1 MTNLKLDF
9 YSEVIIKDSCPNDL
23 LENGETIKG
32 KKGVVLGISE
42 EDGIIYGYTILLF
55 DINYFIYIDIIH
67 IILTEQTFFCDSFSS
82 LI

>member
-32 KKGVVLGISE
+32 KKGVILGISE

-55 DINYFIYIDIIH
+55 DIKYCIYIDKKYIIP
-67 IILTEQTFFCDSFSS
+67 TGKKFSRDDFY
-82 LI
+82 

>member
-32 KKGVVLGISE
+32 KKGVVLG
-42 EDGIIYGYTILLF
+42 GLLYTAEAADYRHCVVLGGVGVIKKR
-55 DINYFIYIDIIH
+55 
-67 IILTEQTFFCDSFSS
+67 SGGV
-82 LI
+82 

>member
-55 DINYFIYIDIIH
+55 DIKYCCLLYTSPSPRDGA
-67 IILTEQTFFCDSFSS
+67 TSRMPSS
-82 LI
+82 A

>member
-32 KKGVVLGISE
+32 KKGVVLG
-42 EDGIIYGYTILLF
+42 
-55 DINYFIYIDIIH
+55 
-67 IILTEQTFFCDSFSS
+67 
-82 LI
+82 

>member
-1 MTNLKLDF
+1 MRTRPNLKLDF

-55 DINYFIYIDIIH
+55 DIKYCIYR
-67 IILTEQTFFCDSFSS
+67 
-82 LI
+82 

>member
-32 KKGVVLGISE
+32 KRSGIR
-42 EDGIIYGYTILLF
+42 YKRRRWYNLWLYYFTF
-55 DINYFIYIDIIH
+55 DIKYCIYIDKKYIIPTGK
-67 IILTEQTFFCDSFSS
+67 ILSR
-82 LI
+82 

>member
-42 EDGIIYGYTILLF
+42 EDGIIYGYTI
-55 DINYFIYIDIIH
+55 
-67 IILTEQTFFCDSFSS
+67 
-82 LI
+82 